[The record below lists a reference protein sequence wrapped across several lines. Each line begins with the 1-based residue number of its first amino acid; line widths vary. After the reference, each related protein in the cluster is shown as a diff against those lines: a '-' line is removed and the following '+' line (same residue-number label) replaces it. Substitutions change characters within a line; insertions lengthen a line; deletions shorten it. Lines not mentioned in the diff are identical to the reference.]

1 MLQLQKLSLNINAE
15 VRAFTFEVMQICH
28 ANASVFLPRAASWLV
43 SASNDM
49 PHALHA
55 KQIILNS
62 NRPSTCCHAMQIAL
76 ITNLIQALPPAPA
89 NASRALIWPLLAYV
103 ICTYIHA
110 HTHITALVCVRAP
123 ALATA
128 CWPQMHFPH
137 FHTSIHRRFSTFN
150 HLWYA

>member
-28 ANASVFLPRAASWLV
+28 ANASVFLPRAASWRA

-89 NASRALIWPLLAYV
+89 NASRALTGPYWPMLYV
-103 ICTYIHA
+103 HTYMLT
-110 HTHITALVCVRAP
+110 HT
-123 ALATA
+123 
-128 CWPQMHFPH
+128 
-137 FHTSIHRRFSTFN
+137 
-150 HLWYA
+150 